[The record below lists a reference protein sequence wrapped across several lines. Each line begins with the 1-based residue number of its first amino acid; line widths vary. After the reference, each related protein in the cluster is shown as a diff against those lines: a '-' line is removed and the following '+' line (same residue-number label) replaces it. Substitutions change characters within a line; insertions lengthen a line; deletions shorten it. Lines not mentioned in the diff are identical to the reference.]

1 MPSRLFSF
9 MNPLATEI
17 WFYMIGA
24 YFMVSVTIWIVAR
37 FSPLERRKPRFLQV
51 TNFCISMN
59 TAFGYTYLCRV
70 YEKCGSTLRSL
81 IEDINQNNFY
91 FNVQNNSSIERK
103 VWLSVHKSKKFFLH
117 FSTFHDPLIPK
128 NPQKKKFFWHFF
140 VLTYVCMSRPKSL
153 NISRSPNA
161 KALIL
166 VSKHFYIWGIDA
178 IKIVSELVGGFWS
191 YPHFSLF

>member
-91 FNVQNNSSIERK
+91 FHVQNNSSIERK
-103 VWLSVHKSKKFFLH
+103 VWLSVHKSKKFFCISPR
-117 FSTFHDPLIPK
+117 FMTPWFRKTPKKRNFFGTFL
-128 NPQKKKFFWHFF
+128 
-140 VLTYVCMSRPKSL
+140 YVRMYVAP
-153 NISRSPNA
+153 
-161 KALIL
+161 
-166 VSKHFYIWGIDA
+166 
-178 IKIVSELVGGFWS
+178 
-191 YPHFSLF
+191 